1 MAEAPRRKKL
11 EKTVDDST
19 TIQTSQKFYCCR
31 CGTSYSRKKGY
42 FPVSHSPMYR
52 GSGFLPMCND
62 CVEDMYEQYRAM
74 LGDDK
79 AAMKRMC
86 MKLDLYWNED
96 IYAMVERT
104 AGVHSRV
111 RNYIGK
117 TNIIR
122 YIDKTFDDT
131 LDEEALLEPEE
142 TPAAS
147 YIAQPEDTAEA
158 DVDQALVDFWGAG
171 YTPDFY
177 LELERRYKD
186 WTGDR
191 QVIDPSERALYRQI
205 CLLESIIA
213 RDSAQGKPIDKNVNA
228 LNSLLGSMHTEDQ
241 ALVIRKLYD
250 EYSCDYIVLDCTGLG
265 LGVYDALVRDM
276 VDPDTGE
283 VYPALSCC
291 NNQEMAD
298 RCTTKGA
305 DKVIWAIKGSPMLN
319 SECAVLLREGF
330 RSSKIRLLITEYDGE
345 ALLSDIKGY
354 NSLSPLEKVTLQKP
368 YVHTT
373 LLIDELVKLQ
383 HEESGGRVR
392 VYEKSGMRKDR
403 YSSLSYNYYVALQLE
418 SKYGRTKTADFNAND
433 IFMFKP
439 PKLK

>member
-1 MAEAPRRKKL
+1 MEAMWFGAE
-11 EKTVDDST
+11 DGSFFDFDS
-19 TIQTSQKFYCCR
+19 IS
-31 CGTSYSRKKGY
+31 
-42 FPVSHSPMYR
+42 
-52 GSGFLPMCND
+52 
-62 CVEDMYEQYRAM
+62 
-74 LGDDK
+74 
-79 AAMKRMC
+79 
-86 MKLDLYWNED
+86 
-96 IYAMVERT
+96 RT
-104 AGVHSRV
+104 AVSVTRCYRISCPH
-111 RNYIGK
+111 
-117 TNIIR
+117 
-122 YIDKTFDDT
+122 F
-131 LDEEALLEPEE
+131 LA
-142 TPAAS
+142 
-147 YIAQPEDTAEA
+147 IAQKVKIPPK
-158 DVDQALVDFWGAG
+158 QNG
-171 YTPDFY
+171 
-177 LELERRYKD
+177 ERRILSADIALMSSKKHNND
-186 WTGDR
+186 ASAVFINQMLPTKTGRFMSNIVYGDTF
-191 QVIDPSERALYRQI
+191 E
-205 CLLESIIA
+205 
-213 RDSAQGKPIDKNVNA
+213 G
-228 LNSLLGSMHTEDQ
+228 MHTEDQ

-305 DKVIWAIKGSPMLN
+305 DKVIWAIKGSPILN

-354 NSLSPLEKVTLQKP
+354 NSLSPLEKVMLQKP